1 MLHEAQT
8 SAADRTEHREG
19 GRRGDPG
26 RLCMDR
32 ETDEGGGPICT
43 PSAVRLHSKSPPPWG
58 PRVHPGRPQGT
69 LQGKAPE
76 EARSAGAAHARP
88 GAVSVPQT
96 GAPGGARAR
105 GTGHGGRVLGGDR
118 VPVRDED
125 KALGW
130 SWGQPQKA
138 LHELCPQRRR
148 VPRHD
153 ERGVRSCASRRN
165 FFFFEMISDFV
176 LSFKTLVRDP
186 SMTAPGGTVRAPD
199 WGRLHRSR
207 WR

>member
-8 SAADRTEHREG
+8 SAGDRTEHREG

-26 RLCMDR
+26 RLRMDR

-43 PSAVRLHSKSPPPWG
+43 PSAVRLHSKSPPPRG
-58 PRVHPGRPQGT
+58 PRVHPGKSPRRGQVCRSRPRASRSRQRPADGGT
-69 LQGKAPE
+69 RRG
-76 EARSAGAAHARP
+76 ARP
-88 GAVSVPQT
+88 GH
-96 GAPGGARAR
+96 GARGASAR
-105 GTGHGGRVLGGDR
+105 
-118 VPVRDED
+118 
-125 KALGW
+125 
-130 SWGQPQKA
+130 WGQSSRPGRGQSPGV
-138 LHELCPQRRR
+138 ELGAAAEGCARAKCPRRRR

-153 ERGVRSCASRRN
+153 ARGVRSCASRRN
-165 FFFFEMISDFV
+165 FFVFKMISDFV
-176 LSFKTLVRDP
+176 LSFKTLVQDP

>member
-8 SAADRTEHREG
+8 SAGDRTEHREG

-26 RLCMDR
+26 RLRMDR

-88 GAVSVPQT
+88 GAVSVLQT

-118 VPVRDED
+118 VPVRDKD

-138 LHELCPQRRR
+138 LHELSVPEGDVYR
-148 VPRHD
+148 VTMREALGRVHRA
-153 ERGVRSCASRRN
+153 EI
-165 FFFFEMISDFV
+165 FFFRDDKRLRFE
-176 LSFKTLVRDP
+176 L
-186 SMTAPGGTVRAPD
+186 
-199 WGRLHRSR
+199 
-207 WR
+207 